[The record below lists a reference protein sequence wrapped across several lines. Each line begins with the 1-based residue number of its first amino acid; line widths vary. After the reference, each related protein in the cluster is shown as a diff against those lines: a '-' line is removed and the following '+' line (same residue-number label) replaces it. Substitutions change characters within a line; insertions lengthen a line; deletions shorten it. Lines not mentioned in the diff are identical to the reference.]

1 MESILVMTI
10 TNFLTQIAFIW
21 VRTWNVKAV
30 ASNNLKQVLLSGAFT
45 HIAWLF
51 SISLS
56 AYSMTQIM
64 KNWEW
69 EYLPV
74 VMASLLGGAIG
85 GYLGLKEKQKYRK

>member
-1 MESILVMTI
+1 MESIIVMTI
-10 TNFLTQIAFIW
+10 TNFLTQVAFIW

-30 ASNNLKQVLLSGAFT
+30 AANNLTQVLLSGALT

-56 AYSMTQIM
+56 TYSMTAIM
-64 KNWEW
+64 KDWEW
-69 EYLPV
+69 QYWPV
-74 VMASLLGGAIG
+74 PIASLIGGAIG